1 MGSFPTDVS
10 VDNAFDD
17 VPVTVPGII
26 EAEEFDTGGEGVGY
40 SDTTEGNRNGVGYMG
55 DKRGNMQV
63 PLLVIA

>member
-26 EAEEFDTGGEGVGY
+26 EAEEFDTGGEL
-40 SDTTEGNRNGVGYMG
+40 S
-55 DKRGNMQV
+55 
-63 PLLVIA
+63 LIHI